1 MKVAFGL
8 KAHSGWASLILLGVD
23 NDHFEVIDRRRLELV
38 EEEWAK
44 QPYHAAEELEA
55 KEARQVV
62 KRGISAAH
70 LHAKRT
76 IRDSVK
82 RAEKQGHRI
91 VGCAV
96 LMGESMPDWTV
107 EQILAVHFRMHKA
120 EGVLFREALAAAAR
134 HSNLKVVEVPAKTLD
149 ECAVQ
154 SLGRSS
160 SKLAER
166 ISSLGK
172 SIGAP
177 WSKDQK
183 EATVAAMIALKQ
195 LS

>member
-8 KAHSGWASLILLGVD
+8 KAHSGWAALIVLGVD
-23 NDHFEVIDRRRLELV
+23 DDHFEVIDRRRIELV

-62 KRGISAAH
+62 RRGISAAH

-96 LMGESMPDWTV
+96 LMGASMPDWTV

-134 HSNLKVVEVPAKTLD
+134 HAKLKVVEVPDKTLD
-149 ECAVQ
+149 EFAVQ
-154 SLGRSS
+154 SLGISS

-166 ISSLGK
+166 VSSLGK

-177 WSKDQK
+177 WGKDQK
-183 EATVAAMIALKQ
+183 EATVAAMIALQKF
-195 LS
+195 S